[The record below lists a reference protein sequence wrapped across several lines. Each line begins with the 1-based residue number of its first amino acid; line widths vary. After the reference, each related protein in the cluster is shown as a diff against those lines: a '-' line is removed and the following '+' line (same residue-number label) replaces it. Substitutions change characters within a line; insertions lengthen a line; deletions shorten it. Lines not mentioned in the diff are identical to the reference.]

1 MHVDTEVGLFV
12 PRFSHVAY
20 AIAKTTGKVFMCTCW
35 SPNWN
40 EPQTGSGTPQFGFLT
55 NPYPNRFGESPN
67 QYGDCF
73 FCVFFSVTHKIGLFS
88 PNRQQHSNNFSYPH
102 FKCEGCV
109 GAHPA
114 RVGACNSMPPD
125 EAETEG
131 VWVRRWDAVV
141 GGVSLR
147 SGQRTERDKKIEKK
161 NVFALYG
168 HLPVIQTQQP
178 TKTHAR
184 NAGDKC
190 EEVRPVRSAGGARF
204 DRWGQSSWAGV

>member
-1 MHVDTEVGLFV
+1 MGIAFFV
-12 PRFSHVAY
+12 FFFQSRTRSAFSHQTDNNTATTSAIPILNVRDALGRTPHESARAY
-20 AIAKTTGKVFMCTCW
+20 A
-35 SPNWN
+35 
-40 EPQTGSGTPQFGFLT
+40 
-55 NPYPNRFGESPN
+55 
-67 QYGDCF
+67 
-73 FCVFFSVTHKIGLFS
+73 
-88 PNRQQHSNNFSYPH
+88 
-102 FKCEGCV
+102 
-109 GAHPA
+109 
-114 RVGACNSMPPD
+114 SMPPD

-131 VWVRRWDAVV
+131 VWVRRCDAVV

-147 SGQRTERDKKIEKK
+147 SGQRTERDKKNEKK

-204 DRWGQSSWAGV
+204 DRWGQSSWAGGIILK